1 MIGEV
6 IMGQIWQLQEAKN
19 KFSKL
24 VEKPQS
30 EGPQFVTKHGK
41 EAVVVLSVEDYQRIV
56 KPKSNLFHFIRSSP
70 LPKISIDIER
80 DQSVSRDIEL

>member
-1 MIGEV
+1 MIGEI

-24 VEKPQS
+24 VEKALS

-41 EAVVVLSVEDYQRIV
+41 EAVVILSVEDYQKIV
-56 KPKSNLFHFIRSSP
+56 KPKSNLFHFIRSSS
-70 LPKISIDIER
+70 LSNISIDTER
-80 DQSVSRDIEL
+80 DKSVSRDIEL

>member
-1 MIGEV
+1 MFGDI

-24 VEKPQS
+24 VEKAIS

-41 EAVVVLSVEDYQRIV
+41 EAVVVLSVEDYERIA
-56 KPKSNLFHFIRSSP
+56 KPKSNLFHFIQSSP
-70 LPKISIDIER
+70 LSKISIDIER
-80 DQSVSRDIEL
+80 DKSVSRDFEL